1 MPIDKITPRQL
12 DSDSDSKLAKKS
24 SLLDALNLYSGDSEE
39 GNRGVLKNIKGN
51 TKVDSDVAFGE
62 NYRVLGSVTDKKTD
76 IVYFFVFSS
85 NPINQGVWAYDPR
98 GLLVGNGQEAV
109 KCIYKSNQ
117 FNFPSQGFVKG
128 DVVHINNRTF
138 EDRDEPDLEKD
149 AILYFTDGVNEP
161 RKLNIYRAFSFIGFQ
176 NIHGSDQVNPGNS
189 IYDEADFITACPKA
203 PLQPIT
209 FTFSNDSSIKTSNFK
224 TEPGFQFAYQ
234 NVYPDGFES
243 AISCYSD
250 IAFPPSIISQGAQEV
265 DHSLFNVCDLVIP
278 AQGKEVERIKILAR
292 KGNTFNFFVIDEI
305 EANNQEETF
314 RFRNDR
320 VTKAVSES
328 EVNKQFDSLPRKA
341 KAQAVTANR
350 MVYGNYIDGYDNV
363 PSSCEATL
371 TFADRPNDFVDLGV
385 KVKPCLSLHGVDGIQ
400 KSTGFEL
407 DFSDIPDSYSTGDT
421 VNFTI
426 TVAPENN
433 WHVYKFKETKSY
445 HQTPLVGA
453 VEQEAPDRLFNGI
466 NANAEDFFQDLG
478 DAGEDYFEEF
488 GSTDQ
493 NAFGVETDVS
503 GDANVKWRSVHGN
516 FDGETVDSVGY
527 GTSAGNPFILKGAPV
542 TYTANFTFS
551 ADYASGGRNV
561 VAKAINIIISSGE
574 NTTGGAEEDTDNDG
588 DIISDDNQ

>member
-51 TKVDSDVAFGE
+51 TEVSADIVFGD
-62 NYRVLGSVTDKKTD
+62 NYRILGSVTDKKTD

-85 NPINQGVWAYDPR
+85 NPIDQGVWAYDPR
-98 GLLVGNGQEAV
+98 GLLVGNGEEAL

-128 DVVHINNRTF
+128 DVVHINNITF

-161 RKLNIYRAFSFIGFQ
+161 RKLNIYRAFNFAGVQ
-176 NIHGSDQVNPGNS
+176 NIHGSADLNENS

-278 AQGKEVERIKILAR
+278 AQGKEVDKIKILAR
-292 KGNTFNFFVIDEI
+292 KGNTFNFFVVDEI
-305 EANNQEETF
+305 EVNNQEETF

-320 VTKAVSES
+320 VTKAVSQS

-407 DFSDIPDSYSTGDT
+407 DFSDIPDTYSIGDT

-433 WHVYKFKETKSY
+433 WHIYKFKQGKSY

-466 NANAEDFFQDLG
+466 NANAEDLFQDLG
-478 DAGEDYFEEF
+478 DAGEDYFDGS

-493 NAFGVETDVS
+493 RAFGIETDVS
-503 GDANVKWRSVHGN
+503 GAAIVKWTSVHGN
-516 FDGETVDSVGY
+516 FDGETVESVGY

-551 ADYASGGRNV
+551 GDYPSGGRTV
-561 VAKAINIIISSGE
+561 VAQAISIIISSGE
-574 NTTGGAEEDTDNDG
+574 NTTGGAEDDSDTDG
-588 DIISDDNQ
+588 DFNSDDNQ

>member
-51 TKVDSDVAFGE
+51 TKITPNESEEFGVD
-62 NYRVLGSVTDKKTD
+62 YRVLGSVTDKKTD

-85 NPINQGVWAYDPR
+85 DPIDHGVWAYDPR
-98 GLLVGNGQEAV
+98 GLLADNGEEAL

-161 RKLNIYRAFSFIGFQ
+161 RKLNVYRAFKFDFLR
-176 NIHGSDQVNPGNS
+176 NIHGSSEGNDNS

-265 DHSLFNVCDLVIP
+265 DHSLFNVCNLVIP
-278 AQGKEVERIKILAR
+278 AQGKEVEKIKILAR
-292 KGNTFNFFVIDEI
+292 KGNTFNFFVIDEVQ
-305 EANNQEETF
+305 ANNQEQTF
-314 RFRNDR
+314 SFRNDR

-328 EVNKQFDSLPRKA
+328 EVNKQFDNLPRKA

-407 DFSDIPDSYSTGDT
+407 DFSEIPDSYSEGDT
-421 VNFTI
+421 INFSI

-433 WHVYKFKETKSY
+433 WHIYKFEENKSY

-453 VEQEAPDRLFNGI
+453 VKQEAPDRLFNGI
-466 NANAEDFFQDLG
+466 NANAEDFFQEG
-478 DAGEDYFEEF
+478 DAGQSFLSESANPSATDGKVF
-488 GSTDQ
+488 GI
-493 NAFGVETDVS
+493 GGDVS
-503 GDANVKWRSVHGN
+503 GSENIMWKSVHGA
-516 FDGETVDSVGY
+516 FDGFEVQNVGY
-527 GTSAGNPFILKGAPV
+527 GTSAGNPFILKGSPV
-542 TYTANFTFS
+542 TYTANFSFDS
-551 ADYASGGRNV
+551 DYPSGGRNI
-561 VAKAINIIISSGE
+561 VAQAISIIISSGE
-574 NTTGGAEEDTDNDG
+574 NTTGGAE
-588 DIISDDNQ
+588 DDSEVGGN

>member
-24 SLLDALNLYSGDSEE
+24 SLLDALNLYSGDSE
-39 GNRGVLKNIKGN
+39 GGSRGVLKNIKGN
-51 TKVDSDVAFGE
+51 TKISADVAFGD

-85 NPINQGVWAYDPR
+85 NPIDHGVWAYDPR
-98 GLLVGNGQEAV
+98 GLLMGNGEEALR
-109 KCIYKSNQ
+109 CIYKSNQ

-138 EDRDEPDLEKD
+138 EGRDEPDLEKD

-161 RKLNIYRAFSFIGFQ
+161 KKLNVYRAFNFVGFQ
-176 NIHGSDQVNPGNS
+176 NIHGSPDLNDDS

-209 FTFSNDSSIKTSNFK
+209 FTFSHDSSRKTSNFK

-234 NVYPDGFES
+234 NIYPDGFES

-278 AQGKEVERIKILAR
+278 AQGKEVEKIKILAR
-292 KGNTFNFFVIDEI
+292 KGNTFNFFVVDEI
-305 EANNQEETF
+305 EVNNTEQTYSF
-314 RFRNDR
+314 KNDR

-328 EVNKQFDSLPRKA
+328 EVNKQFDNLPRKA

-385 KVKPCLSLHGVDGIQ
+385 KVKPCLSLHGVDGLQ

-407 DFSDIPDSYSTGDT
+407 DFSEIPDAYSTGDT

-426 TVAPENN
+426 TISPENN
-433 WHVYKFKETKSY
+433 WHIYKFIGGFGGRSY

-466 NANAEDFFQDLG
+466 NANAGDFFQDLNE
-478 DAGEDYFEEF
+478 AGENYLDD
-488 GSTDQ
+488 S
-493 NAFGVETDVS
+493 NKAFGVETDVS
-503 GDANVKWRSVHGN
+503 GEANIKWKSVHGN
-516 FDGETVDSVGY
+516 FDGFEVDNVGY

-551 ADYASGGRNV
+551 GDYPSGGRNV
-561 VAKAINIIISSGE
+561 VAQAINIIIASGA
-574 NTTGGAEEDTDNDG
+574 NTTGAEDNP
-588 DIISDDNQ
+588 DNEGE

>member
-51 TKVDSDVAFGE
+51 TEVAADVVFGRD
-62 NYRVLGSVTDKKTD
+62 YRILGSVTDKKTD

-85 NPINQGVWAYDPR
+85 SPIHQGVWAYDPR
-98 GLLVGNGQEAV
+98 GLLEGNGEEALR
-109 KCIYKSNQ
+109 CIYKSNQ

-138 EDRDEPDLEKD
+138 ENRDEPDLEKD

-161 RKLNIYRAFSFIGFQ
+161 RKLNVYRAFNFIAVE
-176 NIHGSDQVNPGNS
+176 NIHGSPDINDDS

-265 DHSLFNVCDLVIP
+265 DHSLFNVCNLVIP
-278 AQGKEVERIKILAR
+278 AQGKEVEKIKILAR
-292 KGNTFNFFVIDEI
+292 KGNTFNFFVIDEVQ
-305 EANNQEETF
+305 ANNQEQTF
-314 RFRNDR
+314 PFRNDR
-320 VTKAVSES
+320 VTKAVSQS

-407 DFSDIPDSYSTGDT
+407 DFSDIPD
-421 VNFTI
+421 
-426 TVAPENN
+426 
-433 WHVYKFKETKSY
+433 
-445 HQTPLVGA
+445 
-453 VEQEAPDRLFNGI
+453 
-466 NANAEDFFQDLG
+466 
-478 DAGEDYFEEF
+478 
-488 GSTDQ
+488 
-493 NAFGVETDVS
+493 
-503 GDANVKWRSVHGN
+503 
-516 FDGETVDSVGY
+516 
-527 GTSAGNPFILKGAPV
+527 
-542 TYTANFTFS
+542 TY
-551 ADYASGGRNV
+551 
-561 VAKAINIIISSGE
+561 
-574 NTTGGAEEDTDNDG
+574 
-588 DIISDDNQ
+588 

>member
-24 SLLDALNLYSGDSEE
+24 SLLDALNLYSGDSEG

-51 TKVDSDVAFGE
+51 TKISPNEIEEFGVD
-62 NYRVLGSVTDKKTD
+62 YRVLGSVTDKKTD

-85 NPINQGVWAYDPR
+85 NPIDHGVWAYDPR
-98 GLLVGNGQEAV
+98 GLLAGNGEEAL

-161 RKLNIYRAFSFIGFQ
+161 RKLNVYRAFKFDFLR
-176 NIHGSDQVNPGNS
+176 NIHGSSEANDNS

-278 AQGKEVERIKILAR
+278 AQGKEVEKIKILAR

-305 EANNQEETF
+305 EANNDEQTF

-328 EVNKQFDSLPRKA
+328 EVNKQFDNLPRKA

-407 DFSDIPDSYSTGDT
+407 DFSEIPDSYSDGDT
-421 VNFTI
+421 INFSI

-433 WHVYKFKETKSY
+433 WHIYKFENFRSY

-466 NANAEDFFQDLG
+466 NANAEDFFQEG
-478 DAGEDYFEEF
+478 DAGENYFGGSGSSG
-488 GSTDQ
+488 GSTVQ
-493 NAFGVETDVS
+493 RAFGVETDVS
-503 GDANVKWRSVHGN
+503 GDANVKWKSVHGV
-516 FDGETVDSVGY
+516 FDGSEVNNVGY

-542 TYTANFTFS
+542 TYTANFSFS
-551 ADYASGGRNV
+551 SDYPSGGRNV
-561 VAKAINIIISSGE
+561 VAQVISIIISSGE
-574 NTTGGAEEDTDNDG
+574 NTTGEAEDDDTVEG
-588 DIISDDNQ
+588 S